1 MTDVVR
7 RVSTVLR
14 STRVR
19 AVLACGIVFGLGTVG
34 TMAAWS
40 ATNTTTSGT
49 FTTGSVDLWLNDVNA
64 TTTAPLTIPLGSSL
78 LPGQSGAVIINVQ
91 NRGIS
96 AGNYT
101 TQARATN
108 AAGQAVRLSIVV
120 GGSVSGSTCMG
131 TPSVSNLALTATNVS
146 LLGTRGPLAA
156 TSGSDSLCLQ
166 FTLPTSAPNAVQS
179 TTGTVIFT
187 FTGSAVAGV

>member
-49 FTTGSVDLWLNDVNA
+49 FTTGSVDLWLNNVNA
-64 TTTAPLTIPLGSSL
+64 TTTAPLALNLGTGV
-78 LPGQSGAVIINVQ
+78 LPGQSRAVMINVQ
-91 NRGIS
+91 NRGPS
-96 AGNYT
+96 AAMYT
-101 TQARATN
+101 TTIRGATEGARAMT
-108 AAGQAVRLSIVV
+108 LSVAV
-120 GGSVSGSTCMG
+120 GGSVSGNTCTASPVLTG
-131 TPSVSNLALTATNVS
+131 QAITASATPI
-146 LLGTRGPLAA
+146 LGNRGELAA
-156 TSGSDSLCLQ
+156 TTGTDPLCMQL
-166 FTLPTSAPNAVQS
+166 TLPTAAANTLQSAPV
-179 TTGTVIFT
+179 TVVVT
-187 FTGSAVAGV
+187 FTGTAVAGV

>member
-1 MTDVVR
+1 MTDVAR

-49 FTTGSVDLWLNDVNA
+49 FTTGSVDLWLNNVNA

>member
-1 MTDVVR
+1 MTDVVC
-7 RVSTVLR
+7 RVFTVLR

-19 AVLACGIVFGLGTVG
+19 AILACGIVFGLGTVG

-64 TTTAPLTIPLGSSL
+64 TTTAPLTVPLGSSL

-108 AAGQAVRLSIVV
+108 AAGQAVRLSVVV

>member
-179 TTGTVIFT
+179 NTGTVIFT

>member
-1 MTDVVR
+1 MTDVAR

-49 FTTGSVDLWLNDVNA
+49 FTTGSVDLWLNNVNA

-156 TSGSDSLCLQ
+156 TSGADSLCLQ